1 MLSQDISSTGIAV
14 REAIRRAVNRFAGPP
29 LLNRV
34 MPPATPNRLLIAP
47 KDLRT
52 IDPTTAQDIYAGRFF
67 LAGKLIET
75 GGRDPF
81 TLDDTPQS
89 WQRELH
95 AFGWFRHLEADGSA
109 LPKQNATAL
118 LGDWLNHR
126 FSRGHS
132 IAWEPEIAARRLIT
146 WFAHSVGIL
155 EAISPRQYQQWLKS
169 IGFHIR
175 FLKHNYAASD
185 PGLPRLLVRIAL
197 AYASICADGQ
207 QQQLTR
213 AARLLDAELAEQLGE
228 DGMHVSRNPAVVPD
242 LLSLL
247 LPLRQSHAS
256 AGIQPSTT
264 LVSAIDRLMLAMK
277 FFVLGD
283 GTFARFNGMSATRSD
298 LLATLLQYDDSPGT
312 VSATAAIGNYQ
323 RLSAGDTIL
332 LADIGKPPSG
342 SLSKTAHAGTL
353 AFEMSSGD
361 HLIIVNC
368 GAAAPGEPQAVARS
382 ARSTAA
388 HSTATIN
395 DTSSSRIYAGSWFS
409 NLLGARFVS
418 APRRVTHDR
427 LESPGELGFSASH
440 DGYVR
445 PFGIL
450 HQRMLRL
457 STDGNRI
464 EAADRFTDRSG
475 QPLRKSGNAR
485 FAIRFHLHP
494 SVSAGH
500 TAGSDIL
507 LMCGNGRS
515 WRFICDDWDARVEES
530 VFFASVSGARR
541 TTQIV
546 LEGDIDATPE
556 IRWRLIRES
565 MAQQPQPA

>member
-1 MLSQDISSTGIAV
+1 MLSQDISSTGLAL
-14 REAIRRAVNRFAGPP
+14 REAARRAVNRLTGPT
-29 LLNRV
+29 LLNRL
-34 MPPATPNRLLIAP
+34 MPAATPGRLLIAP

-52 IDPTTAQDIYAGRFF
+52 TDPSTAQDIYAGRFF

-81 TLDDTPQS
+81 TIQDAPRS

-109 LPKQNATAL
+109 LPKQNAAAL

-126 FSRGHS
+126 FSRSHS
-132 IAWEPEIAARRLIT
+132 IAWEPETAARRLIT

-155 EAISPRQYQQWLKS
+155 EAITPRQYQQWLKS

-197 AYASICADGQ
+197 AYVSICVDGQ
-207 QQQLTR
+207 QQQLSR
-213 AARLLDAELAEQLGE
+213 ATRLLDAELAEQLAE

-256 AGIQPSTT
+256 AGIEPSPT

-283 GTFARFNGMSATRSD
+283 GTLARFNGMSATRSD
-298 LLATLLQYDDSPGT
+298 LLATLLQYDDSPGN
-312 VSATAAIGNYQ
+312 VSPTAAIGGYQ
-323 RLSAGDTIL
+323 RLAAGDTVL
-332 LADIGKPPSG
+332 LADTGSPPSG
-342 SLSKTAHAGTL
+342 SLSRTAHAGTL
-353 AFEMSSGD
+353 AFGMSSGD
-361 HLIIVNC
+361 NLVVVNC
-368 GAAAPGEPQAVARS
+368 GAAPLGESGALARL
-382 ARSTAA
+382 ARATAA
-388 HSTATIN
+388 HSTVTIN
-395 DTSSSRIYAGSWFS
+395 DTSSSRIYSGSWFAG
-409 NLLGARFVS
+409 LLGTRFVS
-418 APRRVTHDR
+418 TPGQVTR
-427 LESPGELGFSASH
+427 SRIESPGELGFSASH
-440 DGYVR
+440 DGYFR
-445 PFGIL
+445 PFGIV
-450 HQRMLRL
+450 HQRTLKL

-464 EAADRFTDRSG
+464 EAVDQFTGRQG
-475 QPLRKSGNAR
+475 QPLRKGGNAR

-515 WRFICDDWDARVEES
+515 WRFICDGWDAIVDES

-546 LEGDIDATPE
+546 LEGDVAATTE
-556 IRWRLIRES
+556 VRWRLVREQ
-565 MAQQPQPA
+565 MTQ

>member
-1 MLSQDISSTGIAV
+1 MLSQEISATGLAV
-14 REAIRRAVNRFAGPP
+14 REAIRHAVNRIAGPP
-29 LLNRV
+29 LLNRL
-34 MPPATPNRLLIAP
+34 MPAATPGRLLIAP

-52 IDPTTAQDIYAGRFF
+52 VDPTTAQDIYAGRFF
-67 LAGKLIET
+67 LAGKLVET

-81 TLDDTPQS
+81 TLYDAPRS

-109 LPKQNATAL
+109 LPRQNAAAL

-126 FSRGHS
+126 FSRTNS
-132 IAWEPEIAARRLIT
+132 IAWEPETAARRLIT
-146 WFAHSVGIL
+146 WFSHSVGIL

-175 FLKHNYAASD
+175 FLKHHYAVAD
-185 PGLPRLLVRIAL
+185 PGLPRLLTRIAL

-207 QQQLTR
+207 QQQLNR
-213 AARLLDAELAEQLGE
+213 AARLLDAELTEQLRE
-228 DGMHVSRNPAVVPD
+228 DGMHISRNPAVIPD

-256 AGIQPSTT
+256 AGIQPSPT

-283 GTFARFNGMSATRSD
+283 GTLARFNGMSATRSD

-312 VSATAAIGNYQ
+312 VSPTAAIGGYQ
-323 RLSAGDTIL
+323 RLAAGDTIL
-332 LADIGKPPSG
+332 LADTGSPPPS
-342 SLSKTAHAGTL
+342 SLSRTAHAGAL
-353 AFEMSSGD
+353 AIELSSGD
-361 HLIIVNC
+361 NPVIVNC
-368 GAAAPGEPQAVARS
+368 GAASTGEPETVAAL

-388 HSTATIN
+388 HSTVTIN
-395 DTSSSRIYAGSWFS
+395 DTSSSRIYAGNWFAG
-409 NLLGARFVS
+409 LLGSRFVS
-418 APRRVTHDR
+418 TPRRVTHER
-427 LESPGELGFSASH
+427 IESPGELGFSASH
-440 DGYVR
+440 DGYYR
-445 PFGIL
+445 AFGIV
-450 HQRMLRL
+450 HQRTLRL
-457 STDGNRI
+457 SGDGNRI
-464 EAADRFTDRSG
+464 EAADRFTDRQG
-475 QPLRKSGNAR
+475 RLLEKSGNAR

-500 TAGSDIL
+500 AGGSDIL

-515 WRFICDDWDARVEES
+515 WRFICDDWDAKIEES
-530 VFFASVSGARR
+530 VFFASVSGTRR

-546 LEGDIDATPE
+546 LEGDVDATPE

-565 MAQQPQPA
+565 MTQ